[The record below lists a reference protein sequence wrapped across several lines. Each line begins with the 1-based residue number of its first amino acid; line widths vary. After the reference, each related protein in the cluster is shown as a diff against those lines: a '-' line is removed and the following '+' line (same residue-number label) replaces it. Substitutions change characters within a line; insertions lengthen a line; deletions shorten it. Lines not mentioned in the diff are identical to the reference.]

1 MCLYSSILSNIY
13 FFIYRYNL
21 QIYGTFNLIVF
32 KALSTYV
39 IIKSNDK
46 KERGV
51 KMKKLKQEYLDKIDE
66 IVAKHKDE
74 KGPMKL
80 MLHEIQNEL
89 GYIPFEAMEKISETI
104 GVPVSKVY
112 GVVTFYSQFTTEP
125 KGKHVIA
132 VCLGTACYVNGS
144 QTILDLL
151 CEMTGCEV
159 NSTSPD
165 GLFSIDATRC
175 VGACGLAPVV
185 SVDGIVFGCTKQ
197 LEDLKMLVLD
207 YLKEEAPC

>member
-1 MCLYSSILSNIY
+1 
-13 FFIYRYNL
+13 
-21 QIYGTFNLIVF
+21 
-32 KALSTYV
+32 
-39 IIKSNDK
+39 
-46 KERGV
+46 
-51 KMKKLKQEYLDKIDE
+51 MKKLKQEYLDKIDE

-80 MLHEIQNEL
+80 MLHEIQDSL
-89 GYIPFEAMEKISETI
+89 GYIPFEAMEK
-104 GVPVSKVY
+104 
-112 GVVTFYSQFTTEP
+112 FYSQFTTEP
-125 KGKHVIA
+125 KGKHVIS

-185 SVDGIVFGCTKQ
+185 SVDGTVFGCSKQ
-197 LEDLKMLVLD
+197 LEDLKMLVLN
-207 YLKEEAPC
+207 YLKEDSVCTVTTYRRGIRY

>member
-1 MCLYSSILSNIY
+1 
-13 FFIYRYNL
+13 
-21 QIYGTFNLIVF
+21 
-32 KALSTYV
+32 
-39 IIKSNDK
+39 
-46 KERGV
+46 
-51 KMKKLKQEYLDKIDE
+51 MKKLKQEYLDKIGLE
-66 IVAKHKDE
+66 ISRMKEGSIALVNQITTISKMRIFDPRNIRGVLSGVSLSEENMDE

>member
-1 MCLYSSILSNIY
+1 
-13 FFIYRYNL
+13 
-21 QIYGTFNLIVF
+21 
-32 KALSTYV
+32 
-39 IIKSNDK
+39 
-46 KERGV
+46 
-51 KMKKLKQEYLDKIDE
+51 MKKLKQEYLDKIDE

-165 GLFSIDATRC
+165 GLF
-175 VGACGLAPVV
+175 APVV

>member
-1 MCLYSSILSNIY
+1 ML
-13 FFIYRYNL
+13 
-21 QIYGTFNLIVF
+21 F
-32 KALSTYV
+32 KAFTKHV
-39 IIKSNDK
+39 IIITNDK

-51 KMKKLKQEYLDKIDE
+51 KMKKLKQEYLDKIDK
-66 IVAKHKDE
+66 IVAKHKNE
-74 KGPMKL
+74 MGPMKL
-80 MLHEIQNEL
+80 MLHEIQENL
-89 GYIPFEAMEKISETI
+89 GYIPFEAMEKIATAI
-104 GVPVSKVY
+104 DVPVSKVY

-125 KGKHVIA
+125 KGKHVIS

-159 NSTSPD
+159 NSTSPN

>member
-1 MCLYSSILSNIY
+1 MVLNPV
-13 FFIYRYNL
+13 R
-21 QIYGTFNLIVF
+21 
-32 KALSTYV
+32 
-39 IIKSNDK
+39 
-46 KERGV
+46 
-51 KMKKLKQEYLDKIDE
+51 
-66 IVAKHKDE
+66 
-74 KGPMKL
+74 
-80 MLHEIQNEL
+80 
-89 GYIPFEAMEKISETI
+89 FEAMEKIATAI
-104 GVPVSKVY
+104 DVPVSKVY

-125 KGKHVIA
+125 KGKHVIS

-159 NSTSPD
+159 NSTSPN

>member
-1 MCLYSSILSNIY
+1 
-13 FFIYRYNL
+13 
-21 QIYGTFNLIVF
+21 
-32 KALSTYV
+32 
-39 IIKSNDK
+39 
-46 KERGV
+46 
-51 KMKKLKQEYLDKIDE
+51 MKKLKQEYLDKIDE

-159 NSTSPD
+159 VLMD
-165 GLFSIDATRC
+165 YFQLMQHAAL
-175 VGACGLAPVV
+175 VPVV
-185 SVDGIVFGCTKQ
+185 LRQLSVLTELFLD
-197 LEDLKMLVLD
+197 VLNN
-207 YLKEEAPC
+207 